1 MRIGTSEK
9 CDFSRITELCVI
21 QSQSSLS
28 RTRVGRFFDNAM
40 TLPCNDTHAVS
51 VIVGPTRAHWA
62 QNERT
67 RAARAARGAA
77 LRGRPSHVAAAA
89 VQRRARP
96 DCRHDCFASCS
107 SQADANTPCMAALAW
122 FLGPGVGPQLDPHCC
137 PRRMPTGAPPAP
149 HPGHIS
155 WHVVARAWP
164 CGTHGHAHA
173 HVKRPGARLRRAT

>member
-1 MRIGTSEK
+1 MCHPVR
-9 CDFSRITELCVI
+9 VI

-96 DCRHDCFASCS
+96 DCRHNCFASCS

-137 PRRMPTGAPPAP
+137 LRRMPTGAPPAP